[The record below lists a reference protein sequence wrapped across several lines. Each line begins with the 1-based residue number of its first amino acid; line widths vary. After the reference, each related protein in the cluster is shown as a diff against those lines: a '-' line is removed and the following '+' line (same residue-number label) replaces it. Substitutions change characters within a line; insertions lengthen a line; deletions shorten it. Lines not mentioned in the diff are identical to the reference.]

1 MALSARWADAGD
13 DKGGY
18 GTRALLGKAGLG
30 APQGEVSKEEMR
42 ASSAFL
48 IFFPCCSLPSHTLVP
63 KSCHRAFLSRIGKG
77 TDPPDGVV
85 GYAFRNGKGH
95 F

>member
-30 APQGEVSKEEMR
+30 APQGEFSKEEMR

-48 IFFPCCSLPSHTLVP
+48 IFSTLFP
-63 KSCHRAFLSRIGKG
+63 AFPERVKHLLELSKVHEAHVINCGL
-77 TDPPDGVV
+77 
-85 GYAFRNGKGH
+85 
-95 F
+95 